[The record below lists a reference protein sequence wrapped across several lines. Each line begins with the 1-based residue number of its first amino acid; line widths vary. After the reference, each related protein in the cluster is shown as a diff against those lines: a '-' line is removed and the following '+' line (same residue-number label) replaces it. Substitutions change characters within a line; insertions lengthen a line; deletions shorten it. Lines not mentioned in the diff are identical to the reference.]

1 MTSQTISVPG
11 YTGPE
16 RRRRLHMS
24 DSQFGHIVDAS
35 VAAMTDSER
44 LVGIDL
50 RIGAVEDRLED
61 GGARMQR
68 IEDKLDA
75 NTSTTQEV
83 RDLLDS
89 GKAFFRFAAGF
100 GGFARWVGGIAGA
113 AAAIWALIYTA
124 THGGK
129 PPG

>member
-1 MTSQTISVPG
+1 MTNNPPLIAVPG

-16 RRRRLHMS
+16 RRRRLHMT
-24 DSQFGHIVDAS
+24 DSQFGSIVDA
-35 VAAMTDSER
+35 VTDSER
-44 LVGIDL
+44 LVA
-50 RIGAVEDRLED
+50 IGHRVGDVEARLDD
-61 GGARMQR
+61 GSARMQR

-75 NTSTTQEV
+75 NTSTTTEV

-89 GKAFFRFAAGF
+89 GRALFRFASGF
-100 GGFARWVGGIAGA
+100 GRLARWVGGLAGA
-113 AAAIWALIYTA
+113 AAAVWALIYTA

>member
-1 MTSQTISVPG
+1 MSTQTITVPG

-16 RRRRLHMS
+16 RRRRLHIT
-24 DSQFGHIVDAS
+24 DSQFGSIVEA
-35 VAAMTDSER
+35 VTDSEQLATIARRVGDVEAR
-44 LVGIDL
+44 LD
-50 RIGAVEDRLED
+50 D
-61 GGARMQR
+61 GSQRMQR

-75 NTSTTQEV
+75 NTSTTTEV

-89 GKAFFRFAAGF
+89 GRALFRFASGFASGF
-100 GGFARWVGGIAGA
+100 GRLARWVGGIAGA
-113 AAAIWALIYTA
+113 AAAVWALIYTA